1 MSKLNA
7 FAAILKFIIGS
18 NKGSQYMQG
27 VYDYIT
33 APAKTDNGTL
43 VATHGCSNE
52 HPLEDMLRNKLLH
65 NKTHGKQ
72 GEHFVLAL
80 SPCVGSK
87 SPLDVLS
94 VVNEIVSTVYPENM
108 AVIAVHTDIKYIH
121 GHVLLDAVNAVTG
134 RKFSQS
140 PADLN
145 RVKQKSN
152 NILEKHGFEIITA
165 SANDF
170 VDHTD
175 YSNEVG
181 FDFLELDESRFITE
195 AEIEEISSL
204 TESVSLPYV
213 EKPFE
218 SLNYPSFD
226 DYFYGG
232 YNMSNNHK
240 SQSQAMPVTT
250 PEYDT
255 KPSVVPTGTIVQQE
269 QSVSATVEAVGN
281 KYPNVTLVTA
291 PTFRFKC
298 TQEPSFVGLGE
309 LAEMSSCTQK
319 EQLNAANIALAMN
332 QHCQQNGC
340 PANVAVLA
348 APIFEFDSPGGIY
361 PPLPEYDDNK

>member
-1 MSKLNA
+1 MSKND
-7 FAAILKFIIGS
+7 AISAVLKFINGRNDS
-18 NKGSQYMQG
+18 KEYLQG
-27 VYDYIT
+27 LFNYIT
-33 APAKTDNGTL
+33 DPAKTDNGNL
-43 VATHGCSNE
+43 VLTHGCSKK
-52 HPLEDMLRNKLLH
+52 HPLEDILVNKKLWH
-65 NKTHGKQ
+65 KTHGKQ

-80 SPCVGSK
+80 APCGENK
-87 SPLDVLS
+87 SPLEVLS
-94 VVNEIVSTVYPENM
+94 VVKEIVATVYPQNI
-108 AVIAVHTDIKYIH
+108 AVIAVHTDSKYLH

-140 PADLN
+140 PSDLN
-145 RVKQKSN
+145 RVKQKAN
-152 NILEKHGFEIITA
+152 NILQKHGFDIITA
-165 SANDF
+165 STNEFLDY
-170 VDHTD
+170 TD
-175 YSNEVG
+175 YSKESS

-213 EKPFE
+213 ENPFE

-250 PEYDT
+250 SAYDT
-255 KPSVVPTGTIVQQE
+255 MLSVVPTGTIAQQE
-269 QSVSATVEAVGN
+269 QSVSTTVEGVGN
-281 KYPNVTLVTA
+281 KYPNITLVTA
-291 PTFRFKC
+291 PTFRIKC
-298 TQEPSFVGLGE
+298 TPESNFVGLGK
-309 LAEMSSCTQK
+309 LAEPSSCTLK
-319 EQLNAANIALAMN
+319 EQLNASNIALAMN
-332 QHCQQNGC
+332 KHCQQNGC